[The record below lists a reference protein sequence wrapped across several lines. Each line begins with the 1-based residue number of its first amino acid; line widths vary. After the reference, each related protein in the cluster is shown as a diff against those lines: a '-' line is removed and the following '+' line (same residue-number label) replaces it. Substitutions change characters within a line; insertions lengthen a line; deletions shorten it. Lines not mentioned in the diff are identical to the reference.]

1 MNIQLFKKL
10 AFKYAFIEYLINLRK
25 SKNYPDAIFIWIP
38 KAAGTTIYESLGKPP
53 KFKSPTDLLFK
64 NPNKGLITA
73 THLDYAKAV
82 RKGYID
88 SDFFEKANKFAFVRN
103 PYERAISLYEY
114 HRKMGFINDKLT
126 FEGFLS
132 WLFHHPPNDI
142 GLRIRYGLSLCNPQ
156 TRWLENI
163 QLDFLGRVENF
174 DADIQKLAADSGIQ
188 INWKGIKNQ
197 SERADFWTYYNQTT
211 IKLVNAIYKED
222 FDNFGYTILNEDE

>member
-10 AFKYAFIEYLINLRK
+10 VLKYAFIEYLINSRK

-38 KAAGTTIYESLGKPP
+38 KAAGTTIYEFLGKPP
-53 KFKSPTDLLFK
+53 KFKSATDLLFK

-88 SDFFEKANKFAFVRN
+88 SKFFEKAYKFAFVRN

-126 FEGFLS
+126 FEAFLS
-132 WLFHHPPNDI
+132 WLYYNPPEEI
-142 GLRIRYGLSLCNPQ
+142 GLKIRYGLSLCNPQ
-156 TRWLENI
+156 SRWLNNI

-174 DADIQKLAADSGIQ
+174 EADIKKVAADSGIQ
-188 INWKGIKNQ
+188 INRTGIKNQ

-211 IKLVNAIYKED
+211 IALVNAIYKED
-222 FDNFGYTILNEDE
+222 FENFGYTFLIEEE